1 MERKD
6 YEEKIRDIKDEILDE
21 IRWILEYGVKHNF
34 KETFYVNYVKGE
46 VFCTALEVNGQ
57 GMITFHVINDVG
69 KKEKIDGED
78 VYTFDPN
85 SFIDIL
91 DHLKKDI
98 REDKLAILRD
108 IVKKNGGRI
117 DFDGSF
123 SIDIDEREE
132 SRNVCGIAEGCCLM
146 ALGLNNGTLM
156 VQNTFCEEEFINKE
170 DSLLFEDLDK
180 LIAYVK
186 NQTYR
191 KFVVRVSG
199 TFSRTF
205 DINASSYEE
214 ALALAKES
222 WETTPLYFEDSN
234 GENWEDYTSQ
244 AD

>member
-46 VFCTALEVNGQ
+46 VFCTALEVNGR

-69 KKEKIDGED
+69 EKEKIDGED

-98 REDKLAILRD
+98 REEKLAILRD
-108 IVKKNGGRI
+108 IVKKNEGSI
-117 DFDGSF
+117 DFDGTF
-123 SIDIDEREE
+123 DITIHNTGEDFI
-132 SRNVCGIAEGCCLM
+132 CKLT
-146 ALGLNNGTLM
+146 ALRITKNGKLE
-156 VQNTFCEEEFINKE
+156 VDNTFHGGKCTNPEYEISDK
-170 DSLLFEDLDK
+170 DLTR
-180 LIAYVK
+180 LIAYVRK
-186 NQTYR
+186 NTYR
-191 KFVVRVSG
+191 KFVIRVSG
-199 TFSRTF
+199 SFSRTF

-214 ALALAKES
+214 ALALAKQS

-244 AD
+244 AV